1 MMRVIGWV
9 PRICFNLKA
18 RKLKV
23 ETRQWSPDSDGI
35 IESRKDVV
43 QRNSKKGVQ

>member
-1 MMRVIGWV
+1 MERGEQ
-9 PRICFNLKA
+9 A
-18 RKLKV
+18 
-23 ETRQWSPDSDGI
+23 WSPDSDGI